1 MSVLMYKQVLFQ
13 LHVYLIFKKK
23 NVHINVF
30 FGFRMYKEQF
40 TNKIYNF

>member
-30 FGFRMYKEQF
+30 FGFRIYKGA
-40 TNKIYNF
+40 IYKQNL